1 MFNFVKTYK
10 YGKTDIEIKRRNVFL
25 ESIHKDLVLSIRN
38 GFGDWLK
45 IREYVNTFEG
55 GPVNYKPRTK
65 AGIIHDHIE
74 KYVRTTFEGKEGIV
88 VDDFKG
94 VFGINLQD
102 ELFIRFKK
110 MDKEYSVRSYPT
122 SQHSKYM
129 KQSQIVGFPEKPTLL
144 FAGYIPDRSW
154 SNIKGVYVA
163 CWIGNVLEWV
173 DEFGKYSTEQTVID
187 FNADNKDVF
196 KEIEKRIKLKGGKK
210 GDTKTGTDNE

>member
-1 MFNFVKTYK
+1 MARQILRLKEARL
-10 YGKTDIEIKRRNVFL
+10 IL
-25 ESIHKDLVLSIRN
+25 ERVRKDLMLSIQN

-45 IREYVNTFEG
+45 IREYANTFAG

-74 KYVRTTFEGKEGIV
+74 KYIRFAFAEKEGVI
-88 VDDFKG
+88 VDDYKG

-110 MDKEYSVRSYPT
+110 MDKEYSVRNYPT

-129 KQSQIVGFPEKPTLL
+129 KQSQIEGFPEKPTLL

-173 DEFGKYSTEQTVID
+173 DEFGKYSTEQTAIEFD
-187 FNADNKDVF
+187 ADNKDIF
-196 KEIEKRIKLKGGKK
+196 KEIEKRIKLKGGRK
-210 GDTKTGTDNE
+210 GDTKTGTDNT